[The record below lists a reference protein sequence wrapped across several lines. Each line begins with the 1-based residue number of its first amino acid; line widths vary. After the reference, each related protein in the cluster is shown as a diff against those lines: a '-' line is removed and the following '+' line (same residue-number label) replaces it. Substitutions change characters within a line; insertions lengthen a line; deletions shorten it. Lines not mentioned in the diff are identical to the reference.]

1 MTSFERFFSALKKTL
16 NISDAYEVWPD
27 FEPQFEEQEYAW
39 TTLRS
44 LGEVLLLNCGSCDG
58 PSDTRHSR
66 CKGCADE
73 RGQLASQA
81 YQKATSRP
89 KQKWNIII
97 LCRIYSEGS

>member
-1 MTSFERFFSALKKTL
+1 MTSFERFFFALKKVL
-16 NISDAYEVWPD
+16 NKSDVFEIWPD

-44 LGEVLLLNCGSCDG
+44 LGEILLLNCGSCDG
-58 PSDTRHSR
+58 PSDTRHIK
-66 CKGCADE
+66 CKECADH
-73 RGQLASQA
+73 RSQIALQA

-97 LCRIYSEGS
+97 LCRIYSN